1 MTRLLFLPDDE
12 TLVVLDSPL
21 AAADLVSCVNQ
32 GKWTPP
38 PLDTPRNPVMAA
50 ATLHA
55 TRQGRT
61 VIVTPSQPLDLA
73 GPALDEIRRLLKPR
87 QRQVLLLLAHG
98 LSNKEIAVQLD
109 LHPRTVAMH
118 IATLKALFG
127 ASSRAQS
134 IHKAVELG
142 FFEE

>member
-1 MTRLLFLPDDE
+1 LE
-12 TLVVLDSPL
+12 YSEL
-21 AAADLVSCVNQ
+21 AVAEA
-32 GKWTPP
+32 
-38 PLDTPRNPVMAA
+38 
-50 ATLHA
+50 
-55 TRQGRT
+55 
-61 VIVTPSQPLDLA
+61 
-73 GPALDEIRRLLKPR
+73 ALDEIRRLLRPRQR

-98 LSNKEIAVQLD
+98 LSNKEIAAQLN

-118 IATLKALFG
+118 IAALKALFG

>member
-1 MTRLLFLPDDE
+1 LE
-12 TLVVLDSPL
+12 YSEL
-21 AAADLVSCVNQ
+21 AVAEA
-32 GKWTPP
+32 
-38 PLDTPRNPVMAA
+38 
-50 ATLHA
+50 
-55 TRQGRT
+55 
-61 VIVTPSQPLDLA
+61 
-73 GPALDEIRRLLKPR
+73 ALDEIRRLLRPR

-98 LSNKEIAVQLD
+98 LSNKEIAAQLN

-118 IATLKALFG
+118 IAALKALFG

>member
-12 TLVVLDSPL
+12 TLLVLDLPL
-21 AAADLVSCVNQ
+21 AAGALVECVNQ
-32 GKWTPP
+32 GRWTPP
-38 PLDTPRNPVMAA
+38 PLDTPRNPAA
-50 ATLHA
+50 ALQA

-61 VIVTPSQPLDLA
+61 VIVTPRQPLDLGA
-73 GPALDEIRRLLKPR
+73 PALDKLRCLLKPR
-87 QRQVLLLLAHG
+87 QRQVLLLLAQG
-98 LSNKEIAVQLD
+98 YSNKEIAAQLG

-118 IATLKALFG
+118 IAALKALFG

>member
-1 MTRLLFLPDDE
+1 MPS
-12 TLVVLDSPL
+12 SPQAVTFGASAACEAAQSGLEYSEL
-21 AAADLVSCVNQ
+21 AVAEA
-32 GKWTPP
+32 
-38 PLDTPRNPVMAA
+38 
-50 ATLHA
+50 
-55 TRQGRT
+55 
-61 VIVTPSQPLDLA
+61 
-73 GPALDEIRRLLKPR
+73 ALDEIRRLLRPR

-98 LSNKEIAVQLD
+98 LSNKEIAVQLN

-118 IATLKALFG
+118 IAALKALFG

>member
-21 AAADLVSCVNQ
+21 AAGALVERVNQ
-32 GKWTPP
+32 GQWTPP
-38 PLDTPRNPVMAA
+38 PPYGAVKAA
-50 ATLHA
+50 ALHA
-55 TRQGRT
+55 TRLGGQGRT
-61 VIVTPSQPLDLA
+61 VVVTPRQPLDL
-73 GPALDEIRRLLKPR
+73 PAPGLDEIRRLLKPR

-142 FFEE
+142 FFED